1 MAGSKGSPLESVRYT
16 KTRVVTIDPE
26 IMRDKRIVMGL
37 HNDPRTNIFRILR
50 TTILNQLREN
60 NWNSFAITSATPG
73 AGKSFVSVNL
83 AMAIA
88 MEGNQ
93 SVILVDADLRL
104 PSIGDYF
111 GLSIDFGL
119 IDHLQ
124 GKEALEEILFNPG
137 IERLVVLPGR
147 DCQISSSEWV
157 SSPKMMKLV
166 QELKSR
172 YESRVVIFD
181 IPPLCVADDAML
193 LFPYVDAVLLV
204 LEDEKNTKEELEYSM
219 RLLEQTNLL
228 GTVLNKSRS
237 SLPMH
242 NYGYYGYN
250 QKSAGD

>member
-1 MAGSKGSPLESVRYT
+1 MASNNGSPVESIRYT
-16 KTRVVTIDPE
+16 NTRVVTIDPE
-26 IMRDKRIVMGL
+26 IMREKRLVMGL
-37 HNDPRTNIFRILR
+37 HNDPRTNIFRVLR
-50 TTILNQLREN
+50 TNILTQLREN
-60 NWNSFAITSATPG
+60 NWNSFAITSATPD

-93 SVILVDADLRL
+93 SVILVDADFRL
-104 PSIGDYF
+104 PSIGEYL
-111 GLSIDFGL
+111 GLPVDAGL
-119 IDHLQ
+119 IDYLK
-124 GKEALEEILFNPG
+124 GMVSLEEVLFNPG

-181 IPPLCVADDAML
+181 MPPLCVADDTML

-219 RLLEQTNLL
+219 HVLERTHLL
-228 GTVLNKSRS
+228 GTVLNKSRKP
-237 SLPMH
+237 LPGH
-242 NYGYYGYN
+242 HYGYYGYE
-250 QKSAGD
+250 QQASDA